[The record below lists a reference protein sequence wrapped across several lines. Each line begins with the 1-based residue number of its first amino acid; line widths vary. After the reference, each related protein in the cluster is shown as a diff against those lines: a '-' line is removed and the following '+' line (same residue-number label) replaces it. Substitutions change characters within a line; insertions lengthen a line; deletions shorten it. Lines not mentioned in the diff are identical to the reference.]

1 MPIQR
6 KNDNTLD
13 NFRFYEDKKSILEAQ
28 DTKRD
33 YRDLVDENSDTRN
46 RTKNSLSGYTIQD
59 ELLESELSSF
69 LREIWFSKQQFP
81 AGTPISHIKYHY
93 LQS

>member
-13 NFRFYEDKKSILEAQ
+13 NFRFYEDKKSILEVQ
-28 DTKRD
+28 DIKRD

-46 RTKNSLSGYTIQD
+46 RTKNGLSERTI
-59 ELLESELSSF
+59 
-69 LREIWFSKQQFP
+69 
-81 AGTPISHIKYHY
+81 
-93 LQS
+93 